1 MDSKLS
7 EPLYEDDDLG
17 GAAGKRR
24 ASLGADIEDD
34 EEPHVQKS
42 TVWIEDNGVAEE
54 EGPEGEDSVDGELDS
69 EGPEIVELEEEEPEE
84 VEVGLDELLR
94 ERFEGK
100 EDVDYEQE
108 AAARW
113 VLLATEKDEEP
124 RPRAADEFVCQS
136 CFLIKSR
143 AQLAAASRS
152 ICKDCAK
159 SR

>member
-1 MDSKLS
+1 MKLALAGDTMLGRKVAELHLEKS
-7 EPLYEDDDLG
+7 IVSVEDKG
-17 GAAGKRR
+17 G
-24 ASLGADIEDD
+24 
-34 EEPHVQKS
+34 
-42 TVWIEDNGVAEE
+42 AEE
-54 EGPEGEDSVDGELDS
+54 EDPEGTVAEDGDLEGEA
-69 EGPEIVELEEEEPEE
+69 PEFVELEDEEPEE